1 MGYCFL
7 SLQKVK
13 TLGQLKSKFY
23 HNHRIA
29 DVENA
34 DPMLQHLNKNLI
46 QCQLMDGTKTDYAT
60 AWNERI
66 DNLDYYK
73 NHKVYANAVKAM
85 EIVMTFSRE
94 DSIDIDAWQKKNISW
109 LEKTFNVAGDGRSNI
124 MDVTYHADEPGNV
137 HLHAIVIPIDENGHL
152 NASRFTN
159 GSRVMS
165 EMQSSYARDM
175 EEFGLERGLRGS
187 KAKHKDIRKFYA
199 ELNRSI
205 KSVPEPKRGESAYE
219 YKMRVLENLETT
231 YAAALRNIEKEKRR
245 QIEYIT
251 AYYREHY
258 SEYQRTEEQIR
269 ENVELLNQLSSKTS
283 ESKEQNEQLQKEK
296 EQLEDEIYKKLEELR
311 TVQNEIIKI
320 YELTE
325 DVHQSINNR
334 RRNNNEIKQDS
345 SISYEQEQNSEI
357 INSIRQ
363 ELLALGTITEEEYSD
378 MMNKE
383 YYKKIC
389 EKLQD
394 SVPKEY
400 EKAAEKTAEEL
411 GWSTHNKEA
420 VARDLQ

>member
-13 TLGQLKSKFY
+13 TLGQLKSKFN
-23 HNHRIA
+23 HNYRVA

-34 DPMLQHLNKNLI
+34 DPMLKHLNKNLI
-46 QCQLMDGTKTDYAT
+46 QCQLMDGTKADYAT

-94 DSIDIDAWQKKNISW
+94 DNIDIDAWQKKNIAW

-175 EEFGLERGLRGS
+175 EEFGLERGLKGS

-205 KSVPEPKRGESAYE
+205 ESVPEPEQGESAYE
-219 YKMRVLENLETT
+219 YKKRVLENLETT

-245 QIEYIT
+245 QIEDIT
-251 AYYREHY
+251 TYYQGHY
-258 SEYQRTEEQIR
+258 STYQQTEEQIR
-269 ENVELLNQLSSKTS
+269 KNMEILNQLSSETS
-283 ESKEQNEQLQKEK
+283 VLQKEK
-296 EQLEDEIYKKLEELR
+296 EQIEIEKKKRIEELHV
-311 TVQNEIIKI
+311 VQNEIKKI
-320 YELTE
+320 YALTE
-325 DVHQSINNR
+325 TIQKDINKK
-334 RRNNNEIKQDS
+334 EAHTGDATHKQDDS
-345 SISYEQEQNSEI
+345 VLFEQKQNSEI
-357 INSIRQ
+357 INSVRR
-363 ELLALGTITEEEYSD
+363 ELLALGTITEAEYTD
-378 MMNKE
+378 MMKKE

-389 EKLQD
+389 EKLQE
-394 SVPKEY
+394 SVPEAY
-400 EKAAEKTAEEL
+400 QEAVEKTVTEL
-411 GWSTHNKEA
+411 GWSPYVKETA
-420 VARDLQ
+420 EYDLQ

>member
-13 TLGQLKSKFY
+13 TLGQLKSKFN
-23 HNHRIA
+23 HNHRVA

-34 DPMLQHLNKNLI
+34 DPMLKHLNKNLI
-46 QCQLMDGTKTDYAT
+46 QCQLMDGTKADYAT

-94 DSIDIDAWQKKNISW
+94 DNIDIDAWQKKNIAW

-175 EEFGLERGLRGS
+175 EEFGLERGLKGS

-205 KSVPEPKRGESAYE
+205 ESVPEPEQGESAYE
-219 YKMRVLENLETT
+219 YKKRVLENLETT

-245 QIEYIT
+245 QIEDIT
-251 AYYREHY
+251 TYYQGHY
-258 SEYQRTEEQIR
+258 STYQQTEGQIR
-269 ENVELLNQLSSKTS
+269 KNMEILNQLSSETS
-283 ESKEQNEQLQKEK
+283 VLQKEK
-296 EQLEDEIYKKLEELR
+296 EQIEIEKKKRIEELHV
-311 TVQNEIIKI
+311 VQNEIKKI
-320 YELTE
+320 YALTE
-325 DVHQSINNR
+325 TIQKDINKK
-334 RRNNNEIKQDS
+334 EAHTGDATHKQDDS
-345 SISYEQEQNSEI
+345 VLFEQKQNSEI
-357 INSIRQ
+357 INSVRR
-363 ELLALGTITEEEYSD
+363 ELLALGTITEAEYTD
-378 MMNKE
+378 MMKKE

-389 EKLQD
+389 EKLQE
-394 SVPKEY
+394 SVPEAY
-400 EKAAEKTAEEL
+400 QEAVEKTVTEL
-411 GWSTHNKEA
+411 GWSPYVKETA
-420 VARDLQ
+420 EYDLQ

>member
-13 TLGQLKSKFY
+13 TLGQLKSKFN
-23 HNHRIA
+23 HNHRVA

-34 DPMLQHLNKNLI
+34 DPMLKHLNKNLI
-46 QCQLMDGTKTDYAT
+46 QCQLMDGTKADYAT

-94 DSIDIDAWQKKNISW
+94 DNIDIDAWQKKNIAW

-175 EEFGLERGLRGS
+175 EEFGLERGLKGS

-205 KSVPEPKRGESAYE
+205 ESVPEPEQGESAYE
-219 YKMRVLENLETT
+219 YKKRVLENLETT

-245 QIEYIT
+245 QIEDIT
-251 AYYREHY
+251 TYYQGHY
-258 SEYQRTEEQIR
+258 STYQQTEEQIR
-269 ENVELLNQLSSKTS
+269 KNMEILNQLSSETS
-283 ESKEQNEQLQKEK
+283 VLQKEK
-296 EQLEDEIYKKLEELR
+296 EQIEIEKKKRIEELHV
-311 TVQNEIIKI
+311 VQNEIKKI
-320 YELTE
+320 YALTE
-325 DVHQSINNR
+325 TIQKDINKK
-334 RRNNNEIKQDS
+334 EAHTGDATHKQDDS
-345 SISYEQEQNSEI
+345 VLFEQKQNSEI
-357 INSIRQ
+357 INSVRR
-363 ELLALGTITEEEYSD
+363 ELLALGTITEAEYTD
-378 MMNKE
+378 MMKKE

-389 EKLQD
+389 EKLQE
-394 SVPKEY
+394 SVPEAY
-400 EKAAEKTAEEL
+400 QEAVEKTVTEL
-411 GWSTHNKEA
+411 GWSPYVKETA
-420 VARDLQ
+420 EYDLQ

>member
-13 TLGQLKSKFY
+13 TLGQLKSKFN
-23 HNHRIA
+23 HNHRVA

-34 DPMLQHLNKNLI
+34 DPMLKHLNKNLI
-46 QCQLMDGTKTDYAT
+46 QCQLMDGTKADYAT

-94 DSIDIDAWQKKNISW
+94 DNIDIDAWQKKNIAW

-175 EEFGLERGLRGS
+175 EEFGLERGLKGS

-205 KSVPEPKRGESAYE
+205 ESVPDPEQGESAYE
-219 YKMRVLENLETT
+219 YKKRVLENLETT

-245 QIEYIT
+245 QIEDIT
-251 AYYREHY
+251 TYYQGHY
-258 SEYQRTEEQIR
+258 STYQQTEEQIR
-269 ENVELLNQLSSKTS
+269 KNMEILNQLSSETS
-283 ESKEQNEQLQKEK
+283 VLQKEK
-296 EQLEDEIYKKLEELR
+296 EQIEIEKKKRIEELHV
-311 TVQNEIIKI
+311 VQNEIKKI
-320 YELTE
+320 YALTE
-325 DVHQSINNR
+325 TIQKDINKK
-334 RRNNNEIKQDS
+334 EAHTGDATHKQDDS
-345 SISYEQEQNSEI
+345 VLFEQKQNSEI
-357 INSIRQ
+357 INSVRR
-363 ELLALGTITEEEYSD
+363 ELLALGTITEAEYTD
-378 MMNKE
+378 MMKKE

-389 EKLQD
+389 EKLQE
-394 SVPKEY
+394 SVPEAY
-400 EKAAEKTAEEL
+400 QEAVEKTVTEL
-411 GWSTHNKEA
+411 GWSPYVKETA
-420 VARDLQ
+420 EYDLQ

>member
-13 TLGQLKSKFY
+13 TLGQLKSKFN
-23 HNHRIA
+23 HNHRVA

-34 DPMLQHLNKNLI
+34 DPMLKHLNKNLI
-46 QCQLMDGTKTDYAT
+46 QCQLMDGTKADYAT

-94 DSIDIDAWQKKNISW
+94 DNIDIDAWQKKNIAW
-109 LEKTFNVAGDGRSNI
+109 LEKTFNVAGDGHSNI

-165 EMQSSYARDM
+165 EMQSSYAKDM

-205 KSVPEPKRGESAYE
+205 ESVPEPKRGENAYE

-231 YAAALRNIEKEKRR
+231 YAAALRNIEKEKRK
-245 QIEYIT
+245 QIEDIT
-251 AYYREHY
+251 TYYQEHY
-258 SEYQRTEEQIR
+258 SAYRQTEEKIK
-269 ENVELLNQLSSKTS
+269 ENTAVLEQLSSKTS
-283 ESKEQNEQLQKEK
+283 ELKEQKERLQKEK
-296 EQLEDEIYKKLEELR
+296 EQVETEKNERIEELHAI
-311 TVQNEIIKI
+311 QNEIKKI

-325 DVHQSINNR
+325 NVHQSMDNR
-334 RRNNNEIKQDS
+334 ERKYETKQNS
-345 SISYEQEQNSEI
+345 SISFEQEQNSEI
-357 INSIRQ
+357 INSVRQ

-389 EKLQD
+389 EKLQE
-394 SVPKEY
+394 SVPEAY
-400 EKAAEKTAEEL
+400 QEAVEKTVTEL
-411 GWSTHNKEA
+411 GWSPYVKETA
-420 VARDLQ
+420 EYDLQ

>member
-13 TLGQLKSKFY
+13 TLGQLKSKFN
-23 HNHRIA
+23 HNHRVA

-46 QCQLMDGTKTDYAT
+46 QCQLMDGTKADYAA

-94 DSIDIDAWQKKNISW
+94 DNIDIDAWQKKNIAW

-175 EEFGLERGLRGS
+175 EEFGLERGLKGS

-205 KSVPEPKRGESAYE
+205 ESVPEPEQGESAYE
-219 YKMRVLENLETT
+219 YKKRVLENLETT

-245 QIEYIT
+245 QIEDIT
-251 AYYREHY
+251 TYYQGHY
-258 SEYQRTEEQIR
+258 STYQQTEEQIR
-269 ENVELLNQLSSKTS
+269 KNTEMLNQLSSETS
-283 ESKEQNEQLQKEK
+283 VLQKEK
-296 EQLEDEIYKKLEELR
+296 EQIEIEKNEKIKELHA
-311 TVQNEIIKI
+311 VQSEIKKI

-325 DVHQSINNR
+325 DVHQSMGKRKQNNKT
-334 RRNNNEIKQDS
+334 EQVS
-345 SISYEQEQNSEI
+345 SISFEQEQNSEI
-357 INSIRQ
+357 INSVRQ

-389 EKLQD
+389 EKLQE
-394 SVPKEY
+394 SVPEEY
-400 EKAAEKTAEEL
+400 QEAAKKTAEEL
-411 GWSTHNKEA
+411 GWDTYNKET
-420 VARDLQ
+420 VEHDL

>member
-13 TLGQLKSKFY
+13 TLGQLKSKFN
-23 HNHRIA
+23 HNHRVA

-46 QCQLMDGTKTDYAT
+46 QCQLMDGTKADYAA

-94 DSIDIDAWQKKNISW
+94 DNIDIDAWQKKNIAW

-137 HLHAIVIPIDENGHL
+137 HLHAIIIPIDENGHL

-175 EEFGLERGLRGS
+175 EEFGLERGLKGS

-205 KSVPEPKRGESAYE
+205 ESVPEPEQGESAYE
-219 YKMRVLENLETT
+219 YKKRVLENLETT

-245 QIEYIT
+245 QIEDIT
-251 AYYREHY
+251 TYYQGHY
-258 SEYQRTEEQIR
+258 STYQQTEEQIR
-269 ENVELLNQLSSKTS
+269 KNTEMLNQLSSETS
-283 ESKEQNEQLQKEK
+283 VLQKEK
-296 EQLEDEIYKKLEELR
+296 EQIEIEKNEKIKELHA
-311 TVQNEIIKI
+311 VQSEIKKI

-325 DVHQSINNR
+325 DVHQSMGKRKQNNKT
-334 RRNNNEIKQDS
+334 EQVS
-345 SISYEQEQNSEI
+345 SISFEQEQNSEI
-357 INSIRQ
+357 INSVRQ

-389 EKLQD
+389 EKLQE
-394 SVPKEY
+394 SVPEEY
-400 EKAAEKTAEEL
+400 QEAAKKTAEEL
-411 GWSTHNKEA
+411 GWDTYNKET
-420 VARDLQ
+420 VEHDL

>member
-13 TLGQLKSKFY
+13 TLGQLKSKFN
-23 HNHRIA
+23 HNHRVA

-34 DPMLQHLNKNLI
+34 DPMLKHLNKNLI
-46 QCQLMDGTKTDYAT
+46 QCQLMDGTKADYAA

-94 DSIDIDAWQKKNISW
+94 DNIDIDAWQKKNIAW

-175 EEFGLERGLRGS
+175 EEFGLERGLKGS

-205 KSVPEPKRGESAYE
+205 ESVPEPEQGESAYE
-219 YKMRVLENLETT
+219 YKKRVLENLETT

-245 QIEYIT
+245 QIEDIT
-251 AYYREHY
+251 TYYQGHY
-258 SEYQRTEEQIR
+258 STYQQTEEQIR
-269 ENVELLNQLSSKTS
+269 KNTEMLNQLSSETS
-283 ESKEQNEQLQKEK
+283 VLQKEK
-296 EQLEDEIYKKLEELR
+296 EQIEIEKNEKIKELHA
-311 TVQNEIIKI
+311 VQSEIKKI

-325 DVHQSINNR
+325 DVHQSMGKRKQNNKT
-334 RRNNNEIKQDS
+334 EQVS
-345 SISYEQEQNSEI
+345 SISFEQEQNSEI
-357 INSIRQ
+357 INSVRQ
-363 ELLALGTITEEEYSD
+363 ELLALGTIAEEEYSD

-389 EKLQD
+389 EKLQE
-394 SVPKEY
+394 SVPEEY
-400 EKAAEKTAEEL
+400 QEAAKKTAEEL
-411 GWSTHNKEA
+411 GWNTHNKET
-420 VARDLQ
+420 VEHDLL

>member
-13 TLGQLKSKFY
+13 TLGQLKSKFN
-23 HNHRIA
+23 HNHRVA

-34 DPMLQHLNKNLI
+34 DPMLKHLNKNLI
-46 QCQLMDGTKTDYAT
+46 QCQLMDGTKADYAT

-94 DSIDIDAWQKKNISW
+94 DNIDIDAWQKKNIAW

-175 EEFGLERGLRGS
+175 EEFGLERGLKGS

-205 KSVPEPKRGESAYE
+205 ESVPEPEQGESAYE
-219 YKMRVLENLETT
+219 YKKRVLENLETT

-245 QIEYIT
+245 QIEDIT
-251 AYYREHY
+251 TYYQGHY
-258 SEYQRTEEQIR
+258 STYQQTEEQIR
-269 ENVELLNQLSSKTS
+269 KNMEMLNQLSSETS
-283 ESKEQNEQLQKEK
+283 VLQKEK
-296 EQLEDEIYKKLEELR
+296 EQIEIEKKKRIEELHV
-311 TVQNEIIKI
+311 VQNEIKKI
-320 YELTE
+320 YALTE
-325 DVHQSINNR
+325 TIQKDINKK
-334 RRNNNEIKQDS
+334 EAHTGDATHKQDDS
-345 SISYEQEQNSEI
+345 VLFEQKQNSEI
-357 INSIRQ
+357 INSVRR
-363 ELLALGTITEEEYSD
+363 ELLALGTITEAEYTD
-378 MMNKE
+378 MMKKE

-389 EKLQD
+389 EKLQE
-394 SVPKEY
+394 SVPEAY
-400 EKAAEKTAEEL
+400 QEAVEKTVTEL
-411 GWSTHNKEA
+411 GWSPYVKETA
-420 VARDLQ
+420 EYDLQ

>member
-13 TLGQLKSKFY
+13 TLGQLKSKFN
-23 HNHRIA
+23 HNHRVA

-34 DPMLQHLNKNLI
+34 DPMLKHLNKNLI
-46 QCQLMDGTKTDYAT
+46 QCQLMDGTKADYAT

-94 DSIDIDAWQKKNISW
+94 DNIDIDAWQKKNIAW

-175 EEFGLERGLRGS
+175 EEFGLERGLKGS

-205 KSVPEPKRGESAYE
+205 ESVPEPEQGESAYE
-219 YKMRVLENLETT
+219 YKKRVLENLETT

-245 QIEYIT
+245 QIEDIT
-251 AYYREHY
+251 TYYQGHY
-258 SEYQRTEEQIR
+258 STYQQTEEQIGKNM
-269 ENVELLNQLSSKTS
+269 EILNQLSSETGV
-283 ESKEQNEQLQKEK
+283 LQKEK
-296 EQLEDEIYKKLEELR
+296 EQIEIEKKKRIEELHV
-311 TVQNEIIKI
+311 VQNEIKKI
-320 YELTE
+320 YALTE
-325 DVHQSINNR
+325 TIQKDINKK
-334 RRNNNEIKQDS
+334 EAHTGDATHKQDDS
-345 SISYEQEQNSEI
+345 VLFEQKQNSEI
-357 INSIRQ
+357 INSVRR
-363 ELLALGTITEEEYSD
+363 ELLALGTITEAEYTD
-378 MMNKE
+378 MMKKE

-389 EKLQD
+389 EKLQE
-394 SVPKEY
+394 SVPEAY
-400 EKAAEKTAEEL
+400 QEAVEKTVTEL
-411 GWSTHNKEA
+411 GWSPYVKETA
-420 VARDLQ
+420 EYDLQ

>member
-13 TLGQLKSKFY
+13 TLGQLKSKFN
-23 HNHRIA
+23 HNHRVA

-34 DPMLQHLNKNLI
+34 DPMLIHLNKNLV

-85 EIVMTFSRE
+85 EVVMTFSRE
-94 DSIDIDAWQKKNISW
+94 DNIDIDAWQKKNIAW

-137 HLHAIVIPIDENGHL
+137 HLHAIIIPIDENGHL

-159 GSRVMS
+159 GARVMS

-205 KSVPEPKRGESAYE
+205 ESIPEPKRGESAYE
-219 YKMRVLENLETT
+219 YKRRVLENLETS

-245 QIEYIT
+245 QIEDIT
-251 AYYREHY
+251 RYYREHY
-258 SEYQRTEEQIR
+258 SEYRQTEEQIR
-269 ENVELLNQLSSKTS
+269 ENTEVLERLSSKTS
-283 ESKEQNEQLQKEK
+283 ELKERNEQLQKEK
-296 EQLEDEIYKKLEELR
+296 EQVETEKREKIEELHAI
-311 TVQNEIIKI
+311 QNEIKKI

-325 DVHQSINNR
+325 NVHQSMDNR
-334 RRNNNEIKQDS
+334 KNPNKTEQNL
-345 SISYEQEQNSEI
+345 SISFEQEQNSEI
-357 INSIRQ
+357 INSVRQ

-383 YYKKIC
+383 YYEKIC
-389 EKLQD
+389 EELKQT
-394 SVPKEY
+394 VPEEY
-400 EKAAEKTAEEL
+400 QKVEEKITAEI
-411 GWSTHNKEA
+411 GWNIHNDDMEHN
-420 VARDLQ
+420 LQ

>member
-13 TLGQLKSKFY
+13 TLGQLKSKFN
-23 HNHRIA
+23 HNHRVA

-34 DPMLQHLNKNLI
+34 DPMLKHLNKNLI
-46 QCQLMDGTKTDYAT
+46 QCQLMDGTKADYAA

-94 DSIDIDAWQKKNISW
+94 DNIDIDAWQKKNIAW

-175 EEFGLERGLRGS
+175 EEFGLERGLKGS

-205 KSVPEPKRGESAYE
+205 ESVPEPEQGESAYE
-219 YKMRVLENLETT
+219 YKKRVLENLETT

-245 QIEYIT
+245 QIEDIT
-251 AYYREHY
+251 TYYQGHY
-258 SEYQRTEEQIR
+258 STYQQTEEQIR
-269 ENVELLNQLSSKTS
+269 KNTEMLNQLSSETS
-283 ESKEQNEQLQKEK
+283 VLQKEK
-296 EQLEDEIYKKLEELR
+296 EQIEIEKNEKIKELHA
-311 TVQNEIIKI
+311 VQSEIKKI

-325 DVHQSINNR
+325 DVHQSMGKRKQNNKT
-334 RRNNNEIKQDS
+334 EQVS
-345 SISYEQEQNSEI
+345 SISFEQEQNSEI
-357 INSIRQ
+357 INSVRQ

-389 EKLQD
+389 EKLQE
-394 SVPKEY
+394 SVPEEY
-400 EKAAEKTAEEL
+400 QEAAKKTAEEL
-411 GWSTHNKEA
+411 GWDTYNKET
-420 VARDLQ
+420 VEHDL

>member
-13 TLGQLKSKFY
+13 TLGQLKSKFN
-23 HNHRIA
+23 HNHRVA

-34 DPMLQHLNKNLI
+34 DPMLKHLNKNLI
-46 QCQLMDGTKTDYAT
+46 QCQLMDGTKADYAT

-94 DSIDIDAWQKKNISW
+94 DNIDIDAWQKKNIAW

-175 EEFGLERGLRGS
+175 EEFGLERGLKGS

-199 ELNRSI
+199 ELIRSI
-205 KSVPEPKRGESAYE
+205 ESVPEPEQGESAYE
-219 YKMRVLENLETT
+219 YKKRVLEKLETT
-231 YAAALRNIEKEKRR
+231 YGAGLRNIEKEKRR
-245 QIEYIT
+245 QIEDIT
-251 AYYREHY
+251 TYYQGHY
-258 SEYQRTEEQIR
+258 STYQQTEEQIR
-269 ENVELLNQLSSKTS
+269 KNMEILNQLSSETS
-283 ESKEQNEQLQKEK
+283 VLQKEK
-296 EQLEDEIYKKLEELR
+296 EQIEIEKKKRIEELHV
-311 TVQNEIIKI
+311 VQNEIKKI
-320 YELTE
+320 YALTE
-325 DVHQSINNR
+325 TIQKDINKK
-334 RRNNNEIKQDS
+334 EAHTGDATHKQDDS
-345 SISYEQEQNSEI
+345 VLFEQKQNSEI
-357 INSIRQ
+357 INSVRR
-363 ELLALGTITEEEYSD
+363 ELLALGTITEAEYTD
-378 MMNKE
+378 MMKKE

-389 EKLQD
+389 EKLQE
-394 SVPKEY
+394 SVPEAY
-400 EKAAEKTAEEL
+400 QEAVEKTVTEL
-411 GWSTHNKEA
+411 GWSPYVKETA
-420 VARDLQ
+420 EYDLQ

>member
-13 TLGQLKSKFY
+13 TLGQLKSKFN
-23 HNHRIA
+23 HNHRVA

-34 DPMLQHLNKNLI
+34 DPMLKHLNKNLI
-46 QCQLMDGTKTDYAT
+46 QCQLMDGTKADYAT

-66 DNLDYYK
+66 DNLDYYR

-94 DSIDIDAWQKKNISW
+94 DNIDIDAWQKKNIAW

-175 EEFGLERGLRGS
+175 EEFGLERGLKGS

-205 KSVPEPKRGESAYE
+205 ESVPEPEQGESAYE
-219 YKMRVLENLETT
+219 YKKRVLENLETT

-245 QIEYIT
+245 QIEDIT
-251 AYYREHY
+251 TYYQGHY
-258 SEYQRTEEQIR
+258 STYQQTEEQIR
-269 ENVELLNQLSSKTS
+269 KNMEILNQLSSETS
-283 ESKEQNEQLQKEK
+283 VLQKEK
-296 EQLEDEIYKKLEELR
+296 EQIEIEKKKRIEELH
-311 TVQNEIIKI
+311 VIQNEIKKI
-320 YELTE
+320 YALTE
-325 DVHQSINNR
+325 TIQKDINKK
-334 RRNNNEIKQDS
+334 EAHTGDATHKQDDS
-345 SISYEQEQNSEI
+345 VLFEQKQNSEI
-357 INSIRQ
+357 INSVRR
-363 ELLALGTITEEEYSD
+363 ELLALGTITEAEYTD
-378 MMNKE
+378 MMKKE

-389 EKLQD
+389 EKLQE
-394 SVPKEY
+394 SVPEAY
-400 EKAAEKTAEEL
+400 QEAVEKTVTEL
-411 GWSTHNKEA
+411 GWSPYVKETA
-420 VARDLQ
+420 EYDLQ